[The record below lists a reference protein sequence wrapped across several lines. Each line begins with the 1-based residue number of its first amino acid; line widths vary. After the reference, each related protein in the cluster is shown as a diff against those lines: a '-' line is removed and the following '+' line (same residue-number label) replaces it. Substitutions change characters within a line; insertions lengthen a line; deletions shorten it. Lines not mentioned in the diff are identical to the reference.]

1 MGNPDAEPDACA
13 HGGLAFFNDGGDLI
27 AVVRLD
33 LAGLHQ
39 VANQFVNGLPAVG
52 GQHLS
57 NDLRRTEDVTQVH
70 TDFVAAAAFRLNSTG
85 FTRANSAS
93 LAEGARDRM
102 LRRLN
107 RKERRERRESRKEE
121 RGLALAAGSLLQ
133 PGKLAP
139 LKPRLF
145 PSVHGHDKTECHRR
159 FAELAHTIP

>member
-1 MGNPDAEPDACA
+1 MGNPDAEPDAGA
-13 HGGLAFFNDGGDLI
+13 HGGLPFFDDGGDLI

-70 TDFVAAAAFRLNSTG
+70 TDFVAAAAFRLNSNG

-93 LAEGARDRM
+93 LAEGAHDRM

-107 RKERRERRESRKEE
+107 RKERRESRKEE
-121 RGLALAAGSLLQ
+121 RGLALAAGSLLR
-133 PGKLAP
+133 PGKLAQ
-139 LKPRLF
+139 LKLKR
-145 PSVHGHDKTECHRR
+145 GCHRR

>member
-1 MGNPDAEPDACA
+1 MGNPDAEPDAGA
-13 HGGLAFFNDGGDLI
+13 HGGLAFFDDGGDLI

-93 LAEGARDRM
+93 FRAPRAPGVFKNFAGGART
-102 LRRLN
+102 
-107 RKERRERRESRKEE
+107 
-121 RGLALAAGSLLQ
+121 ALSAY
-133 PGKLAP
+133 
-139 LKPRLF
+139 F
-145 PSVHGHDKTECHRR
+145 PK
-159 FAELAHTIP
+159 F

>member
-1 MGNPDAEPDACA
+1 MGNPDAEPDAGA
-13 HGGLAFFNDGGDLI
+13 HGGLPFFDDGGDLI

-121 RGLALAAGSLLQ
+121 RRLALAAGSLLG
-133 PGKLAP
+133 PGKLTQ
-139 LKPRLF
+139 LQTKLGCTR
-145 PSVHGHDKTECHRR
+145 K
-159 FAELAHTIP
+159 

>member
-1 MGNPDAEPDACA
+1 
-13 HGGLAFFNDGGDLI
+13 
-27 AVVRLD
+27 
-33 LAGLHQ
+33 
-39 VANQFVNGLPAVG
+39 VG

-121 RGLALAAGSLLQ
+121 RGLALAAGSLLR
-133 PGKLAP
+133 PCKLAQ
-139 LKPRLF
+139 LK
-145 PSVHGHDKTECHRR
+145 PSVHGHDKRECHRR

>member
-1 MGNPDAEPDACA
+1 MGNPDAEPDAGA
-13 HGGLAFFNDGGDLI
+13 HGSLAFFDDGGDLI

-33 LAGLHQ
+33 LARLHQ

-93 LAEGARDRM
+93 LRAPGPRVC
-102 LRRLN
+102 
-107 RKERRERRESRKEE
+107 SRISPEE
-121 RGLALAAGSLLQ
+121 RGQPCPRISLNFDRS
-133 PGKLAP
+133 
-139 LKPRLF
+139 PRG
-145 PSVHGHDKTECHRR
+145 HG
-159 FAELAHTIP
+159 

>member
-1 MGNPDAEPDACA
+1 MGNPDAEPDAGA
-13 HGGLAFFNDGGDLI
+13 HGRLAFFDDGGDLI

-85 FTRANSAS
+85 FTRPNSTS
-93 LAEGARDRM
+93 LSERLHDRI

-107 RKERRERRESRKEE
+107 RKERSESRKEE
-121 RGLALAAGSLLQ
+121 RGLALAAEERKDLLQ
-133 PGKLAP
+133 PDGGCIKMRP
-139 LKPRLF
+139 
-145 PSVHGHDKTECHRR
+145 GC
-159 FAELAHTIP
+159 